1 MKTDTDTSCHFC
13 WSINWSNY
21 LQVCHA
27 TVSSHVTMHNIDFN
41 KLISVNYLLLLA
53 DLQDVKLINTQV

>member
-1 MKTDTDTSCHFC
+1 
-13 WSINWSNY
+13 
-21 LQVCHA
+21 
-27 TVSSHVTMHNIDFN
+27 MHNIDFN